1 MAGTPEQNLATMTP
15 FAEIL
20 RDVVGAVPGALGA
33 VFSDWDGEPVDQFAL
48 LEPLDIQL
56 LGAHVG
62 ILLNDIRRA
71 GESVGAGVADEIVIR
86 AERAQLI
93 LRVVDAKYYVV
104 LALARDAPTGPACRA
119 LAQAA
124 DRLRKEM

>member
-1 MAGTPEQNLATMTP
+1 MTEISTP
-15 FAEIL
+15 FSEIL
-20 RDVVGAVPGALGA
+20 REVVSAVPGALGA

-62 ILLNDIRRA
+62 LVLNDIKRA
-71 GESVGAGVADEIVIR
+71 SDSLGVGVAGEIVIR

-93 LRVVDAKYYVV
+93 LHVVDAKYYVV
-104 LALARDAPTGPACRA
+104 LALARDVPTAWASRKLRGAVE
-119 LAQAA
+119 
-124 DRLRKEM
+124 RLRAEM

>member
-1 MAGTPEQNLATMTP
+1 MSEMTP

-62 ILLNDIRRA
+62 LVLNDIKRATEAVQAGAA
-71 GESVGAGVADEIVIR
+71 GEIIIR
-86 AERAQLI
+86 AERAQL
-93 LRVVDAKYYVV
+93 LLHVVDAKYYVV
-104 LALARDAPTGPACRA
+104 LALTRDAPTAWACRA
-119 LAQAA
+119 LASAA
-124 DRLRKEM
+124 DRLRREM